1 MQVDDSENSMGWKCA
16 QYEMKGVPLR
26 VEIGPRD
33 IEAGQC
39 VLVRRSDGEKTVVS
53 LGALEEAA
61 KAQLALVQQGLYE
74 KAKRNL
80 EEHCWPAWSVEE
92 AKRLQEE
99 KGGFIKTMWCGDVAC
114 EQKMKEEAGMSSRCL
129 PFAQEK
135 LSDVC
140 ACCGRPADKMLFWG
154 VAY

>member
-1 MQVDDSENSMGWKCA
+1 MGWKCA
-16 QYEMKGVPLR
+16 QYEMKGVPVR

-39 VLVRRSDGEKTVVS
+39 VLVRRNDGEKTVVS
-53 LGALEEAA
+53 LENLESAVAE
-61 KAQLALVQQGLYE
+61 QLELVQKGMFD

-80 EEHCWPAWSVEE
+80 DEHIFEAHSLDE
-92 AKRLQEE
+92 AKQLQQTH
-99 KGGFIKTMWCGDVAC
+99 GGFIKTMWCGELDC
-114 EQKMKEEAGMSSRCL
+114 EMKMKEEAGMSSRCMPL
-129 PFAQEK
+129 EQEH

-140 ACCGRPADKMLFWG
+140 PICGREAKKMIYWG